1 MSLETF
7 KCAILERFIL
17 LVQQVSTV
25 IALLKI
31 LFESDV
37 TMKDSLILVI
47 LLMQLIHSPLLSCNK
62 HFKSCCVVY
71 FECPSLRI
79 QNLQQILISD

>member
-25 IALLKI
+25 IVLLKI
-31 LFESDV
+31 LFERDM

-47 LLMQLIHSPLLSCNK
+47 LIMQLIHSPLLSCNK
-62 HFKSCCVVY
+62 YFESCCIVN